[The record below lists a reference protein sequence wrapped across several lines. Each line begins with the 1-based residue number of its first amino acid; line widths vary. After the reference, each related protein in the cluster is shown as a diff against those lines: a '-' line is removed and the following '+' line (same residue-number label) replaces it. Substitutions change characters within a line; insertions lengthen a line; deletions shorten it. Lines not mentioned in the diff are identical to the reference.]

1 MYVFT
6 LRGGPPILP
15 GEVSIAF
22 AQFVKKHKLP
32 KLTLHGLRHAYA
44 TLGLIA
50 GISPKIVSEALGHS
64 TVAITFDLYSH
75 ILPSMKEEHGNQIA
89 NLLRRPA

>member
-1 MYVFT
+1 MV
-6 LRGGPPILP
+6 RDNG
-15 GEVSIAF
+15 
-22 AQFVKKHKLP
+22 LP

-44 TLGLIA
+44 TLGLIT

-64 TVAITFDLYSH
+64 TIAITLDLYSH
-75 ILPSMKEEHGNQIA
+75 ILPSMKEEHANQIA

>member
-1 MYVFT
+1 M
-6 LRGGPPILP
+6 P

-22 AQFVKKHKLP
+22 AKFIKKHNLP

-64 TVAITFDLYSH
+64 TVAITLDLYSH
-75 ILPSMKEEHGNQIA
+75 ILPSMKEEHANLIA
-89 NLLRRPA
+89 NLLRREA